1 MGDEMKKVY
10 LIGYMGCGKSAIG
23 RRLSYVV
30 KMPFYDMDQEIVKKM
45 GMSIAEIFETYGEE
59 RFREMETEF
68 LQTFRDESCIIATGG
83 GVPVRKVNRDIMRS
97 TGLVFFLNAP
107 FQNIWQRIAKPK
119 KRPIVQR
126 STRAG
131 LESLYEERKPAYLAA
146 AHFKVETKNRTLR
159 EITDYISFQIYR
171 LKWDA
176 KPKETA
182 GKK

>member
-10 LIGYMGCGKSAIG
+10 LIGYMGSGKSAIG
-23 RRLSYVV
+23 RRLSYIV
-30 KMPFYDMDQEIVKKM
+30 KMPFYDMDQEIVKKV
-45 GMSIAEIFETYGEE
+45 GMSIADIFEVYGEE
-59 RFREMETEF
+59 HFRDMETEF

-107 FQNIWQRIAKPK
+107 FQNIWHRIAKLN

-131 LESLYEERKPAYLAA
+131 LEKLYAERKPAYLNA
-146 AHFKVETKNRTLR
+146 AHFKVETKNRSLR
-159 EITDYISFQIYR
+159 EITDYIAFQINR
-171 LKWDA
+171 LKWDVNS
-176 KPKETA
+176 KEVV
-182 GKK
+182 GKN